1 MSHYR
6 KHQPSAIEA
15 LAREPAAARP
25 DDAADSAENVAVV
38 QHALSRMP
46 SPQARLLETFHFD
59 EYSTAEIA
67 TAAGL
72 SERAVEGRLRRAR
85 QRLRRELESLLGI
98 KGED

>member
-1 MSHYR
+1 MASVR
-6 KHQPSAIEA
+6 NRI
-15 LAREPAAARP
+15 
-25 DDAADSAENVAVV
+25 VV
-38 QHALSRMP
+38 SALSMSMVAFAGWKERDP
-46 SPQARLLETFHFD
+46 LLRLRAYLEARGILGDGVED
-59 EYSTAEIA
+59 GIREEVAAEIA